1 MILMKTNR
9 FIFAVLLLLLL
20 AGCKEQI
27 WQKPLSAN
35 VSVHVFEN
43 DKCKVYNNLT
53 EEYTTPLLDG
63 VDYVDATDSTAAF
76 CVDGLCGIIDVKTGK
91 MFIEP
96 QYRGTWVLSEG
107 LIAVQNDSNKI
118 GFVNIKNEL
127 VIPFIF
133 DRDAEQSKF
142 GSSFYRFKNGY
153 CVMGNGSGK
162 FGFIDKKGNWVIKP
176 QYDIMSHSQ
185 LGYFIVGQGGKCG
198 VLSPKLKNIIPVQ
211 YDNIRINTK
220 DTSFLVINDGFMY
233 RVSNEGLLDD
243 TFMADRVERLIFID
257 ELDHGE
263 TERDYSWE
271 YVKFE
276 IDGLWG
282 IYDMELSR
290 PLLPAK
296 YDSLRL
302 ITHDIL
308 ETYDKDSKTVS
319 LISLYDFKQENGFL
333 E

>member
-91 MFIEP
+91 IIIDA

-107 LIAVQNDSNKI
+107 LIAVENDSNKI

-127 VIPFIF
+127 VIPFMF
-133 DRDAEQSKF
+133 ERDIKETKL
-142 GSSFYRFKNGY
+142 GSSFYQFKNGY
-153 CVMGNGSGK
+153 CVMGNGNAK

-198 VLSPKLKNIIPVQ
+198 VLSPKLKNVIPVQ

-319 LISLYDFKQENGFL
+319 LISLYDFKQENGLL

>member
-1 MILMKTNR
+1 MKTNN
-9 FIFAVLLLLLL
+9 LLL
-20 AGCKEQI
+20 AILLTILLSSCQGRI
-27 WQKPLSAN
+27 WEKKLSDN

-43 DKCKVYNNLT
+43 DKCKVYNDWLR
-53 EEYTTPLLDG
+53 EYTTPLLDG

-91 MFIEP
+91 IIIDA

-118 GFVNIKNEL
+118 GFINIKNEL

-133 DRDAEQSKF
+133 DRDVEQTKF

-176 QYDIMSHSQ
+176 QYDILSHSQ
-185 LGYFIVGQGGKCG
+185 LGYFIIGKGNKCG
-198 VLSPKLKNIIPVQ
+198 VLSPKLKSIIPVQ
-211 YDNIRINTK
+211 YDNIRINAA
-220 DTSFLVINDGFMY
+220 DTSFHVINDGFMY
-233 RVSNEGLLDD
+233 RVSNQGVIDD
-243 TFMADRVERLIFID
+243 TFMADKVERLIYTD

-263 TERDYSWE
+263 AEKDYSWQ

-282 IYDMELSR
+282 IYDMELNR
-290 PLLPAK
+290 PILPAK

-308 ETYDKDSKTVS
+308 ETYDKESKVVS
-319 LISLYDFKQENGFL
+319 LISLYEIKYKNGFL
-333 E
+333 EE

>member
-1 MILMKTNR
+1 MILMKTNK
-9 FIFAVLLLLLL
+9 FIFAVLLMLLLV
-20 AGCKEQI
+20 GCKEQI

-91 MFIEP
+91 IIIDA

-107 LIAVQNDSNKI
+107 LIAVENDSNKI
-118 GFVNIKNEL
+118 GFVNIKKEL
-127 VIPFIF
+127 VIPFMF
-133 DRDAEQSKF
+133 ERDIKETKL
-142 GSSFYRFKNGY
+142 GSSFYQFKNGY
-153 CVMGNGSGK
+153 CVMGNGNAK

-220 DTSFLVINDGFMY
+220 DTSFLVTNDGYMY
-233 RVSNEGLLDD
+233 RVSKQGVFDD
-243 TFMADRVERLIFID
+243 TFTADRVERLWLIE
-257 ELDHGE
+257 ELDNGE
-263 TERDYSWE
+263 TQKDYSWR

-276 IDGLWG
+276 VDGLWG
-282 IYDMELSR
+282 IYDMDLNR
-290 PLLPAK
+290 PILPAQ

-302 ITHDIL
+302 ITFDVL
-308 ETYDKDSKTVS
+308 EIYDKDTETVS